1 MEIKLFEH
9 EEEVE
14 YYKPVKVY
22 NLRNNNYIEHKS
34 NGDRINFLSIEKSLN
49 KIRPYL
55 KDNINNLETSMKGMF
70 DWVRLLY
77 YIIFVYYIT

>member
-14 YYKPVKVY
+14 YYKPIKVY
-22 NLRNNNYIEHKS
+22 HLRNNNYIEHKS
-34 NGDRINFLSIEKSLN
+34 NGDRINFLSIEKCLN

-55 KDNINNLETSMKGMF
+55 KDNINNLETSMEGMF
-70 DWVRLLY
+70 D
-77 YIIFVYYIT
+77 

>member
-9 EEEVE
+9 EEEVK

-34 NGDRINFLSIEKSLN
+34 NGDRINFLSIEKCLN

-55 KDNINNLETSMKGMF
+55 K
-70 DWVRLLY
+70 R
-77 YIIFVYYIT
+77 